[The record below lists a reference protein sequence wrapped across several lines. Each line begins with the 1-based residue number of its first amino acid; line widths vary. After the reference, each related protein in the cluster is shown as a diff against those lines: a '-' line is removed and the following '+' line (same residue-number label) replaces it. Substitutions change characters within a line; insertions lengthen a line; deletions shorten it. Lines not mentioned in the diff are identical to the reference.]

1 MNIGAT
7 STHPAH
13 CQTFDTSLL
22 IQLLTSLRD
31 DGPDAAV
38 LDPILVDDVVDI
50 DESSQLK

>member
-1 MNIGAT
+1 MNIK
-7 STHPAH
+7 PL
-13 CQTFDTSLL
+13 DTSSTLPNFLTQL
-22 IQLLTSLRD
+22 ISFKLLTSLRD